1 MKSVFVTGTTS
12 GIGLYTARH
21 MHRLGWQVFAG
32 VYPGEDTSKLMDGIT
47 DDARLHLVDI
57 DITNAE
63 MVAAAQAKIAQHT
76 DNLHG
81 LVNNAGISVSG
92 PFEVLPLNDIRRQM
106 EVNYIGQ
113 IAVTQAMMPMIRGAT
128 GRIVN
133 VASILGRI
141 VAPFSGPYC
150 ASKFALEAFTDALR
164 MELEPWGIHVVAI
177 EPTNIATDIW
187 EKEYEW
193 QEVMREELP
202 PGAKDLYS
210 EALEILNK
218 TTREQAALGVT
229 PQVIADAIGDA
240 LTATVPKTRYT
251 VGPSAGL
258 YNMLWRFLPDRMR
271 DRILLRQINMG

>member
-21 MHRLGWQVFAG
+21 MHTLGWQVLAG
-32 VYPGEDTSKLMDGIT
+32 VYPGEDTNALTEGIGNS
-47 DDARLHLVDI
+47 DRLHIVDI

-63 MVAAAQAKIAQHT
+63 MIAAAQQQIASVT
-76 DNLHG
+76 PKLDG

-92 PFEVLPLNDIRRQM
+92 PLEVLPIDDIRRQM

-113 IAVTQAMMPMIRGAT
+113 VAVTQAMLPMIRQAT

-164 MELEPWGIHVVAI
+164 LELAPWQIHVVAI
-177 EPTNIATDIW
+177 EPTNIATGIW
-187 EKEYEW
+187 EKEYAW
-193 QEVMREELP
+193 QEVVREELP
-202 PGAKDLYS
+202 PGAKDLYGD
-210 EALEILNK
+210 ALETLNR

-229 PQVIADAIGDA
+229 PQVIADAIGEA
-240 LTATVPKTRYT
+240 LTVTTPKTRYT
-251 VGPSAGL
+251 VGPSARL
-258 YNMLWRFLPDRMR
+258 YSFLWRFVPDRLR
-271 DRILLRQINMG
+271 DRLLLNQINMS